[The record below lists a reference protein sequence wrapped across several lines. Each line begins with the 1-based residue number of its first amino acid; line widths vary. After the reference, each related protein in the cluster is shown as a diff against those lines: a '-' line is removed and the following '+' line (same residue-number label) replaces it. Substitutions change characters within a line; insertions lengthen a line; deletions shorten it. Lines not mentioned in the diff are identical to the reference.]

1 MQFELKLPL
10 LGFESI
16 KTMTLTKIDDIFMQ
30 LENASDEGK
39 PTFTLINPFAL
50 KTYEIDI
57 PQSVQ
62 TLLDI
67 NEDSNILIFNIVV
80 IQKPLEKSAINFVAP
95 IIFNTDNQTMA
106 QIILD
111 GRSAQGHGMA
121 ECICDFMN
129 QEDQKHVSD
138 ETGINN
144 V

>member
-16 KTMTLTKIDDIFMQ
+16 KTMKLTKIDDIFMQ
-30 LENASDEGK
+30 LENISDDAK

-50 KTYEIDI
+50 KAYEIDI

-67 NEDSNILIFNIVV
+67 HEDSNILIFNIVV
-80 IQKPLEKSAINFVAP
+80 IHKPLDKSTINFVAP
-95 IIFNTDNQTMA
+95 LLFNTDNQTMA

-111 GRSAQGHGMA
+111 GKSAQGHGMA

-129 QEDQKHVSD
+129 NEEQTSEN
-138 ETGINN
+138 TGVNN